1 MLGRARFPAAR
12 KVVDMAN
19 VNLPVPVAFAGAALC
34 AMGGY
39 LIGVVAGPDTTSRTT
54 AEVLSYDRDSRELCL
69 TGDAVA
75 DLPQAGD
82 GRLCGTWRSAQRN
95 AAPRPG
101 DQFRFVVMAS
111 KGQGEVSTF
120 IYGDVVD

>member
-1 MLGRARFPAAR
+1 MADINMPA
-12 KVVDMAN
+12 
-19 VNLPVPVAFAGAALC
+19 PVAFAGAALC
-34 AMGGY
+34 ALGGY

-54 AEVLSYDRDSRELCL
+54 AEVVSYDRDSHELCL

-75 DLPQAGD
+75 DLPETDD

-95 AAPRPG
+95 PAPQEG
-101 DQFRFVVMAS
+101 DQFRFVVMS
-111 KGQGEVSTF
+111 SEGQGEVSTF

>member
-1 MLGRARFPAAR
+1 
-12 KVVDMAN
+12 MAN
-19 VNLPVPVAFAGAALC
+19 VNMPAPVALAGAALC
-34 AMGGY
+34 GLGGY
-39 LIGVVAGPDTTSRTT
+39 LIVVVAGPDTTSRTT
-54 AEVLSYDRDSRELCL
+54 AEVVSYDRDSHELCL

-75 DLPQAGD
+75 DLTGTDD

-95 AAPRPG
+95 PPPRQG
-101 DQFRFVVMAS
+101 DQFRFVVMSS